1 MDMTEKVLGEGLF
14 MVDSMDE
21 AFFKGKYD
29 LTTTEAAA
37 MLDISER
44 YLCDLLKDNFDYIM
58 PKAFQKQCFHK
69 DNITDTLSMN
79 RSAFMKMKWRI
90 EDQDEQGIKRY
101 FHGLIRKRMFI
112 QRQSFRQFMINNI
125 KVVRFRD
132 GHLVQEPIQVW
143 QVDHIMKGKLTVVS
157 NNTLKAKLRVKHNMQ
172 VYRHVQRMDYQKIHL
187 VANSTEQPIVRFLLP
202 KNE

>member
-1 MDMTEKVLGEGLF
+1 MDMTEKVLGKGTF
-14 MVDSMDE
+14 TVDSMDA

-37 MLDISER
+37 MLDLSER
-44 YLCDLLKDNFDYIM
+44 YLCDLLKNNFNYIV

-69 DNITDTLSMN
+69 DNIEHTLNMHQ
-79 RSAFMKMKWRI
+79 SAFMKMRWRI
-90 EDQDEQGIKRY
+90 KDQDDQGIEYY

-125 KVVRFRD
+125 RVVRFRD
-132 GHLVQEPIQVW
+132 GHLIQEPIQVW
-143 QVDHIMKGKLTVVS
+143 QVDHILKGKLNVVS
-157 NNTLKAKLRVKHNMQ
+157 NNTLKSKLGVKHNMQ
-172 VYRHVQRMDYQKIHL
+172 VYRHIQRMDYQKIHL
-187 VANSTEQPIVRFLLP
+187 VANSTERPIVRYLLP